1 NGPDSFWRM
10 LREGRDAVTE
20 VPASRW
26 DVDLFYD
33 PAPGTP
39 GKMYT
44 RRSGFLDDV
53 EHFDATFFGISP
65 REAVRMDPQQRLLL
79 EVVWEALEDADQ
91 LPERLTGTTTGVFVG
106 VSSSD
111 YEGMRLY
118 LRDPANINLYD
129 GTGVARSV
137 KIGRASCR

>member
-79 EVVWEALEDADQ
+79 EVVWEALEDAGHAPGSLSGSRTAVVVGISNEEYSSL
-91 LPERLTGTTTGVFVG
+91 LPN
-106 VSSSD
+106 D
-111 YEGMRLY
+111 
-118 LRDPANINLYD
+118 DPTSI
-129 GTGVARSV
+129 
-137 KIGRASCR
+137 